1 MNSSDRHSNR
11 IRNRYSYRIDNRYS
25 YRIDKEIEMINSR
38 YKTKIFYDN
47 DYIII
52 SLKISLYNISIII
65 RCSKICCYPFYTPVV
80 YINNKSYCDFLY
92 KMSKKISY
100 LYKNKYKCLCCNNI
114 LTKWTPIKLLI
125 DIINE
130 INNVIIKNSTHVE
143 LLFVEKIIN
152 KYNLPRNISKFIH

>member
-1 MNSSDRHSNR
+1 MNSFDRYSNR
-11 IRNRYSYRIDNRYS
+11 IGNRYSYRIN
-25 YRIDKEIEMINSR
+25 KEIEMIKSR
-38 YKTKIFYDN
+38 YETKIFYDN

-52 SLKISLYNISIII
+52 SLKISLYDISIII
-65 RCSKICCYPFYTPVV
+65 RCSKICCYPFYTPIV
-80 YINNKSYCDFLY
+80 YINNKSYCEFLY

-100 LYKNKYKCLCCNNI
+100 LYKNKYKYKCLCCNNI

-130 INNVIIKNSTHVE
+130 INNVIIKNSTHIE

-152 KYNLPRNISKFIH
+152 KYNLPRNISKFIY